1 MQILAFN
8 GSPRAKGNTSTI
20 ISSILEGAKAK
31 GAETVEIR
39 LHDIDLKGCM
49 GCLKCR
55 ENPGKCSQKDDLSQY
70 LEAIKTCTG
79 IVIGCPI
86 YMYHIAGQMKIMVD
100 RFYSLY
106 MSKEQ
111 PGEYE
116 SAVPAGKS
124 YALVTSQGHPDP
136 ESYARPI
143 RWLAGMTGS
152 GLGFEEKGRI
162 IHANSHDHPAKGMD
176 NILKEAYEIG
186 QKLVV
191 NSK

>member
-20 ISSILEGAKAK
+20 ISKILEGAKDN
-31 GAETVEIR
+31 GAETVEIK
-39 LHDIDLKGCM
+39 LHEIDLKGCM

-106 MSKEQ
+106 ISKEQ
-111 PGEYE
+111 TGEYE
-116 SAVPAGKS
+116 SAVPAGKT

-136 ESYARPI
+136 GRYFKPI
-143 RWLAGMTGS
+143 RWLAGMTGG
-152 GLGFEEKGRI
+152 GLGFEEVGRI
-162 IHANSHDHPAKGMD
+162 VHANSHDCPAKDMD
-176 NILKEAYEIG
+176 DILKEAYEIG
-186 QKLVV
+186 IKLV

>member
-20 ISSILEGAKAK
+20 ISAVLEGAKAK
-31 GAETVEIR
+31 GAQTVEVK
-39 LHDIDLKGCM
+39 LHDIELKGCM

-55 ENPGKCSQKDDLSQY
+55 ENPGKCSQKDGLSQY
-70 LEAIKTCTG
+70 LEAVKTCAG
-79 IVIGCPI
+79 IIIGCPI
-86 YMYHIAGQMKIMVD
+86 YMYHVTGQMKILVD

-106 MSKEQ
+106 ISKETI
-111 PGEYE
+111 GEYE

-124 YALVTSQGHPDP
+124 YALVTSQGNPDP
-136 ESYARPI
+136 ESYSRPI

-162 IHANSHDHPAKGMD
+162 IHTNSHIHPAKEME
-176 NILKEAYEIG
+176 NILKKAYEIG
-186 QKLVV
+186 QKMV
-191 NSK
+191 

>member
-20 ISSILEGAKAK
+20 VGAILEGAKAK
-31 GAETVEIR
+31 GAETVEIK

-106 MSKEQ
+106 MSKETA
-111 PGEYE
+111 GEYE
-116 SAVPAGKS
+116 SAIPAGKS

-136 ESYARPI
+136 ESYRRPI
-143 RWLAGMTGS
+143 RWLAGMTGG

-162 IHANSHDHPAKGMD
+162 IHANSHDQPAKGMD
-176 NILKEAYEIG
+176 DILKEAYEIG
-186 QKLVV
+186 QKMV
-191 NSK
+191 

>member
-20 ISSILEGAKAK
+20 ISTILKGAKAK
-31 GAETVEIR
+31 GSETVEIK

-55 ENPGKCSQKDDLSQY
+55 ENPGKCSQKDDLSPY
-70 LEAIKTCTG
+70 LEAVKTCAG

-86 YMYHIAGQMKIMVD
+86 YMYHVTGQMKILVD

-106 MSKEQ
+106 ISKEQ
-111 PGEYE
+111 AGVYE
-116 SAVPAGKS
+116 SAVPADKS
-124 YALVTSQGHPDP
+124 YALVTSQGNPDP

-162 IHANSHDHPAKGMD
+162 IHAGSHDHPAKDMED
-176 NILKEAYEIG
+176 VLKEAYEIG
-186 QKLVV
+186 EKMV
-191 NSK
+191 

>member
-8 GSPRAKGNTSTI
+8 GSPRPKGNTSTI
-20 ISSILEGAKAK
+20 ISAILEGAKSK
-31 GAETVEIR
+31 GADIVEIK

-70 LEAIKTCTG
+70 LEAIKTCKG
-79 IVIGCPI
+79 MVIGSPI
-86 YMYHIAGQMKIMVD
+86 YMYHIAGQMKMMVD

-106 MSKEQ
+106 ISKEQ

-124 YALVTSQGHPDP
+124 FALVTSQGHPDP
-136 ESYARPI
+136 EQYAKPI
-143 RWLAGMTGS
+143 RWLAGMTGG
-152 GLGFEEKGRI
+152 GLGFEEGGRI
-162 IHANSHDHPAKGMD
+162 VHANSHEHPAKDMES
-176 NILKEAYEIG
+176 ILKEAHEIG
-186 QKLVV
+186 VRLV
-191 NSK
+191 NGK

>member
-1 MQILAFN
+1 MQVLAFN

-20 ISSILEGAKAK
+20 ISAVLDGAKAK
-31 GAETVEIR
+31 GAETVEVK

-136 ESYARPI
+136 EQYKRPI

-152 GLGFEEKGRI
+152 GLGFEEVGRI
-162 IHANSHDHPAKGMD
+162 VHANSHDQPAKGMD
-176 NILKEAYEIG
+176 DILKKAYDIG
-186 QKLVV
+186 QKLV
-191 NSK
+191 

>member
-20 ISSILEGAKAK
+20 ISKILEGAKDK
-31 GAETVEIR
+31 GAETVEIK
-39 LHDIDLKGCM
+39 LHEIDLKGCM

-79 IVIGCPI
+79 VVIGCPI

-106 MSKEQ
+106 ISKDQ
-111 PGEYE
+111 TGEYE
-116 SAVPAGKS
+116 SAVPAGKT

-136 ESYARPI
+136 DRYFKPI
-143 RWLAGMTGS
+143 RWLAGMTGG
-152 GLGFEEKGRI
+152 GLGFEEVGRI
-162 IHANSHDHPAKGMD
+162 VHANSHDYPAKSMD
-176 NILKEAYEIG
+176 DMLKEAYEIG

-191 NSK
+191 NG

>member
-8 GSPRAKGNTSTI
+8 GSPRPRGNTSTI
-20 ISSILEGAKAK
+20 IKSILEGAASK
-31 GAETVEIR
+31 GAETLEIK

-55 ENPGKCSQKDDLSQY
+55 ENPGKCAQKDDLSRY

-86 YMYHIAGQMKIMVD
+86 YMYHMAGQMKIMVD

-106 MSKEQ
+106 ISKEQ

-136 ESYARPI
+136 DRYDKPI
-143 RWLAGMTGS
+143 RWLAGMTGG

-162 IHANSHDHPAKGMD
+162 IHANSHEQPAKEMET
-176 NILKEAYEIG
+176 ILKEAYEIG
-186 QKLVV
+186 KRMM
-191 NSK
+191 KD